1 MIPLDQQQQ
10 QQQQYQENNR
20 PAIKSTNDSISEKEN
35 LMSPS
40 PPPSSSPSKRNSII
54 NTSTPTKKTKLQK
67 IFQHRLIGITMSACS
82 GMAFTLSN
90 FMVQVAHV
98 EITHRQQQQQVSEDS
113 SSSSTYTKSNQTI
126 SNVEMVFIRS
136 AVQLCF
142 ILPFILIN
150 QPEIYKTLRDL
161 PYLLLMGLSGFINII
176 FIYSSLERI
185 PISDTLLVTF
195 TSPLFCA
202 LFSKLFMGEGLHWI
216 NSVAGIISFIGVAI
230 VARPSFL
237 FGETDAKRVTLT
249 AIRLTKN
256 DHNNNNHNNEFVYL
270 IGVMYALL
278 GAIFLALYFA
288 LVRKLISVNGI
299 HSAVT
304 VLYPSLM
311 GSIAC
316 VLLTVIGKESVYLPQ
331 NKNEIFVLSSIG
343 VYSILA
349 LVCLTFAL
357 RVENATIVNLI
368 RNLDVIYAFLLQYGV
383 FGIEPNAW
391 NISGGAVILF
401 ATSIVV
407 ARQHLTVVGK

>member
-1 MIPLDQQQQ
+1 
-10 QQQQYQENNR
+10 
-20 PAIKSTNDSISEKEN
+20 
-35 LMSPS
+35 
-40 PPPSSSPSKRNSII
+40 
-54 NTSTPTKKTKLQK
+54 
-67 IFQHRLIGITMSACS
+67 
-82 GMAFTLSN
+82 
-90 FMVQVAHV
+90 MVQVAHV
-98 EITHRQQQQQVSEDS
+98 EISHRQQQQQQQVAEESNNF
-113 SSSSTYTKSNQTI
+113 TKPIQTI
-126 SNVEMVFIRS
+126 SNVEMVLIRS

-142 ILPFILIN
+142 ILPFIVIN
-150 QPEIYKTLRDL
+150 KLEIFQRLKDL

-216 NSVAGIISFIGVAI
+216 NSVAGIISFIGVTI
-230 VARPSFL
+230 VARPSIL
-237 FGETDAKRVTLT
+237 FGTTDTKRVTLT
-249 AIRLTKN
+249 TIQLS
-256 DHNNNNHNNEFVYL
+256 NNTGDNHNYNTNNELVYL
-270 IGVMYALL
+270 IGVLYALL

-288 LVRKLISVNGI
+288 LVRKLINVNGI

-304 VLYPSLM
+304 VFYPTLM
-311 GSIAC
+311 GLIVC
-316 VLLTVIGKESVYLPQ
+316 ILLIVIGKESVYLPQ
-331 NKNEIFVLSSIG
+331 NKSEVFVLSSIG

-349 LVCLTFAL
+349 LTCLTFAL

-391 NISGGAVILF
+391 NLTGGAIILF

-407 ARQHLTVVGK
+407 ARQHFNVEKK

>member
-1 MIPLDQQQQ
+1 MIFLDRHQQQDQ
-10 QQQQYQENNR
+10 EDENN
-20 PAIKSTNDSISEKEN
+20 PTNTTKRTEYNDGIGESHLK
-35 LMSPS
+35 
-40 PPPSSSPSKRNSII
+40 PSSSSSSNRHNSII
-54 NTSTPTKKTKLQK
+54 NTPTKTPLQR

-98 EITHRQQQQQVSEDS
+98 EISHRQQQQRQQVAEESNNF
-113 SSSSTYTKSNQTI
+113 TKPIQTI
-126 SNVEMVFIRS
+126 SNVEMVLIRS

-142 ILPFILIN
+142 ILPFIVIN
-150 QPEIYKTLRDL
+150 KLEIFQRLKDL

-216 NSVAGIISFIGVAI
+216 NSVAGIISFIGVTI
-230 VARPSFL
+230 VARPSIL
-237 FGETDAKRVTLT
+237 FGTTDTKRVTLT
-249 AIRLTKN
+249 TIQLS
-256 DHNNNNHNNEFVYL
+256 NNTGDNHNYNTNNELVYL
-270 IGVMYALL
+270 IGVLYALL

-288 LVRKLISVNGI
+288 LVRKLINVNGI

-304 VLYPSLM
+304 VFYPTLM
-311 GSIAC
+311 GLIVC
-316 VLLTVIGKESVYLPQ
+316 ILLIVIGKESVYLPQ
-331 NKNEIFVLSSIG
+331 NKSEVFVLSSIG

-349 LVCLTFAL
+349 LTCLTFAL

-391 NISGGAVILF
+391 NLTGGAIILF

-407 ARQHLTVVGK
+407 ARQHFNVEKK

>member
-1 MIPLDQQQQ
+1 MILLDRHQQQD
-10 QQQQYQENNR
+10 QEDDNN
-20 PAIKSTNDSISEKEN
+20 PTNTTKITEYNDGIGEN
-35 LMSPS
+35 HLK
-40 PPPSSSPSKRNSII
+40 PSSSSSNRHNSII
-54 NTSTPTKKTKLQK
+54 NTPTKTPLQR

-98 EITHRQQQQQVSEDS
+98 EISHRQQQQRQQVAEESNNF
-113 SSSSTYTKSNQTI
+113 TKPIQTI
-126 SNVEMVFIRS
+126 SNVEMVLIRS

-142 ILPFILIN
+142 ILPFIVIN
-150 QPEIYKTLRDL
+150 KLEIFQRLKDL

-216 NSVAGIISFIGVAI
+216 NSVAGIISFIGVTI
-230 VARPSFL
+230 VARPSIL
-237 FGETDAKRVTLT
+237 FGTTDTKRVTLT
-249 AIRLTKN
+249 TIQLS
-256 DHNNNNHNNEFVYL
+256 NNTGDNHNYNTNNELVYL
-270 IGVMYALL
+270 IGVLYALL

-288 LVRKLISVNGI
+288 LVRKLINVNGI

-304 VLYPSLM
+304 VFYPTLM
-311 GSIAC
+311 GLIVC
-316 VLLTVIGKESVYLPQ
+316 ILLIVIGKESVYLPQ
-331 NKNEIFVLSSIG
+331 NKSEVFVLSSIG

-349 LVCLTFAL
+349 LTCLTFAL

-383 FGIEPNAW
+383 FGIKPNAW
-391 NISGGAVILF
+391 NLTGGAIILF

-407 ARQHLTVVGK
+407 ARQHFNVEKK